1 MAEESVSPKLKEAD
15 QAPDFTAVTDE
26 GKELSLS
33 DLRGKKVVLYFYPKD
48 DTPGCTIESCEFR
61 DAHPR
66 FVGTD
71 AVVLGVS
78 PDDVRSHQKFRKKF
92 DLPFTLL
99 VDEGH
104 AIADRYEAWG
114 EKSLFGVKYHGTL
127 RTTYVIDRD
136 GRIAKIFR
144 KVKPKGHAEEV
155 EQALAGIP

>member
-1 MAEESVSPKLKEAD
+1 MTQQTGTALQEGDP
-15 QAPDFTAVTDE
+15 APEFTAVTDE
-26 GKELSLS
+26 GTELSLS
-33 DLRGKKVVLYFYPKD
+33 DLRGEKVVLYFYPKD

-66 FVGTD
+66 FAGKD

-78 PDDVRSHQKFRKKF
+78 PDDVRSHQKFRQKY

-114 EKSLFGVKYHGTL
+114 EKSLFGVKYQGTR
-127 RTTYVIDRD
+127 RTTYVLDRE

-155 EQALAGIP
+155 ERALAGIP